1 MLKDGVVY
9 TDGKYPN
16 NNVDYIGIRL
26 AEMYLTR
33 AESNIMVNNTVAAQ
47 DVSDVNAVKNR
58 AGASDVVSGTPG
70 KSAMLE
76 IIFNERSKELYNE
89 TGDRFF
95 NSRRLQ
101 KSIVNEIIF
110 VFSIKN
116 FIGKKQT
123 SYGERK
129 KLGIKYTR
137 EIIQKNN
144 WS

>member
-1 MLKDGVVY
+1 MTEKDGVVY
-9 TDGKYPN
+9 TDGKYPT

-33 AESNIMVNNTVAAQ
+33 AESNIMVNNTVSAQ

-58 AGASDVVSGTPG
+58 AGASDIVSGTPG

-95 NSRRLQ
+95 NTRRLQ
-101 KSIVNEIIF
+101 KSIVNESGNGFIP
-110 VFSIKN
+110 FSDY
-116 FIGKKQT
+116 
-123 SYGERK
+123 SL
-129 KLGIKYTR
+129 KLYNLIPQS
-137 EIIQKNN
+137 EIQIHNLN
-144 WS
+144 

>member
-1 MLKDGVVY
+1 
-9 TDGKYPN
+9 
-16 NNVDYIGIRL
+16 
-26 AEMYLTR
+26 
-33 AESNIMVNNTVAAQ
+33 MVNNTVAAQ

-101 KSIVNEIIF
+101 KSIVNESGNGFIS
-110 VFSIKN
+110 FSDY
-116 FIGKKQT
+116 
-123 SYGERK
+123 SL
-129 KLGIKYTR
+129 KLYNLIR
-137 EIIQKNN
+137 QSEIDIHNLN
-144 WS
+144 